1 MPTINDYLL
10 QRVAKTGR
18 MLAGCALSWPDEVL
32 AATQNLPLDCF
43 TDPQAQRFVA
53 ALRADPD
60 FLPDNRLDE
69 KTLEIWLADAMLSIP
84 IGEELDISSLAARLK
99 EDWAAI
105 KSIERLQ
112 REQRTQQR
120 GGEAWF

>member
-1 MPTINDYLL
+1 MPTVNDLLL
-10 QRVAKTGR
+10 QRIAKTGR
-18 MLAGCALSWPDEVL
+18 MLAGCALAWPDEVL
-32 AATQNLPLDCF
+32 DAIGGLPLEHF
-43 TDPQAQRFVA
+43 TDPRARRFIA
-53 ALRADPD
+53 ALRADRD
-60 FLPDNRLDE
+60 FLLDRLDE

-84 IGEELDISSLAARLK
+84 IGEELDIGNLTARLK